1 MRNSWIVVVCALVV
15 AVGGIAAPIPPD
27 KAGCS
32 DPALFPTR
40 IPGYRIENCK
50 IEDYGVF
57 EFYATKGPKTPV
69 EGKYTFITYAYTG
82 EQGREPS
89 ALAVV
94 RNYDNAIRQ
103 VGGTILQ
110 TIPTWWVNAKIVKN
124 GQETWVQAEKGNGKI
139 WLRIV
144 EKTTMTQSIVADA
157 AAFSNGIRAEGHAAV
172 YGITFDTDKA
182 DIKPESAQTIAEIA
196 KLLKSDAGLKVAVVG
211 HTDATGAVPHNLKLS
226 QDRAQAVMQALIRD
240 HGIDAARL
248 QAFGCGP
255 FAPVAT
261 NDTDDGRARNR
272 RVELVK
278 Q

>member
-1 MRNSWIVVVCALVV
+1 MRKSWIALLCALVV
-15 AVGGIAAPIPPD
+15 SVGGVAAAAPPD
-27 KAGCS
+27 QTGCN
-32 DPALFPTR
+32 DHPLFPTR
-40 IPGYRIENCK
+40 MPDYRIENCK

-69 EGKYTFITYAYTG
+69 EGKFTFITYAYTG
-82 EQGREPS
+82 ERGREPS
-89 ALAVV
+89 GLAVV
-94 RNYDNAIRQ
+94 RNYENAIRQ

-144 EKTTMTQSIVADA
+144 EKTAMTQSIVADA

-182 DIKPESAQTIAEIA
+182 DIKPESAQALGEIA
-196 KLLKSDAGLKVAVVG
+196 KMLKADASLKVAVVG

-240 HGIDAARL
+240 HGIDAGRL